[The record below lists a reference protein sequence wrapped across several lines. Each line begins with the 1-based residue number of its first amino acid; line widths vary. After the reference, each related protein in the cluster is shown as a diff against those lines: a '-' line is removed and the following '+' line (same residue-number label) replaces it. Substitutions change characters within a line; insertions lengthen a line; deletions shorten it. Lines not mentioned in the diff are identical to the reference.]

1 MLTLAEMGS
10 SLYGAWR
17 LAHFDPDGMRY
28 FDRSLT
34 GFWRSFRVAILAAPL
49 WIIILAVNLAQMQMT
64 GGWPRMVFAEIIAYV
79 IAWVA
84 YPLAAF
90 YVTRLINR
98 EREYVGFIVA
108 LNWGALLQLAILTPA
123 HAVAGTGLLPTGA
136 AVALVLTAEFA
147 ALSYEWFIT
156 RTALKISGLGSAG
169 FVLIDF
175 MIGNLVNQIANWEAG
190 AV

>member
-17 LAHFDPDGMRY
+17 LAHFDPDGLRY

-34 GFWRSFRVAILAAPL
+34 GFWRSFRVAVLAAPL
-49 WIIILAVNLAQMQMT
+49 WIVILAVNLAQMRIT
-64 GGWPRMVFAEIIAYV
+64 GGWLRVVLAEIIAYV

-84 YPLAAF
+84 YPLAAY
-90 YVTRLINR
+90 YVTQFINR
-98 EREYVGFIVA
+98 EREYIGFIVA

-123 HAVAGTGLLPTGA
+123 HVLAGTNLLPTSFG
-136 AVALVLTAEFA
+136 VALVLVAEFA
-147 ALSYEWFIT
+147 ALAYEWFIT
-156 RTALKISGLGSAG
+156 RAALKVPGLGAAG

-175 MIGNLVNQIANWEAG
+175 MIGNLVNQVANWEAG
-190 AV
+190 AI